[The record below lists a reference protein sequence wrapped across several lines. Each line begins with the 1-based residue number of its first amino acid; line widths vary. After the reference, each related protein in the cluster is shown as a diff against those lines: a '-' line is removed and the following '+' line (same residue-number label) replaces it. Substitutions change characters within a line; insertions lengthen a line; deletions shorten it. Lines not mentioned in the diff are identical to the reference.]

1 MALGDQLVRVQQT
14 VGEAVANQVSFL
26 GFGEVDDLG
35 ELFVAAVFRRGS
47 AIYCLVRTVLI
58 IKGLILVQ
66 VPLELVGVVDTNV
79 VE

>member
-35 ELFVAAVFRRGS
+35 GLFVAAVFRRGS
-47 AIYCLVRTVLI
+47 ATYRLVRAVLI

-66 VPLELVGVVDTNV
+66 VPLELIGVVDTNV